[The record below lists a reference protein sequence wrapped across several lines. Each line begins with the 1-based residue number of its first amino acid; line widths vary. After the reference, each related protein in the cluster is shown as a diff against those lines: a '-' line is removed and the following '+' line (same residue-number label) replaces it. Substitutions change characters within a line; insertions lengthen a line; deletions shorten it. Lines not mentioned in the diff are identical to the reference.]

1 MTFTAKGLAMR
12 NRIIEG
18 TAARLR
24 SDEPGTVTLDDVR
37 AWTGTSKSQ
46 LFHYFPEGKE
56 QLLLEVARYEAERV
70 LEDQQ
75 PHLAALDS
83 WASWDRWQDA
93 VIARYRAQGARCPL
107 ASLMSQVESVPGA
120 SQVAVSLLNRWQE
133 YVRQGITAMQKQGDI
148 APELNAQST
157 AAAFIAG
164 IQGGVTILRST
175 GDTAHL
181 EAIFGLLTSY
191 LRATEPTGS
200 T

>member
-1 MTFTAKGLAMR
+1 
-12 NRIIEG
+12 
-18 TAARLR
+18 
-24 SDEPGTVTLDDVR
+24 
-37 AWTGTSKSQ
+37 
-46 LFHYFPEGKE
+46 
-56 QLLLEVARYEAERV
+56 
-70 LEDQQ
+70 
-75 PHLAALDS
+75 
-83 WASWDRWQDA
+83 
-93 VIARYRAQGARCPL
+93 
-107 ASLMSQVESVPGA
+107 MSQVESVPGA

-181 EAIFGLLTSY
+181 EAIFDLLTSY
-191 LRATEPTGS
+191 LQATEPTGS